1 MKKETMMTN
10 KGIDFYIKEMNES
23 KKSPLFKAL
32 QNIDIEIMD
41 EFSQW
46 IHDNKWSKNNNNA
59 LWFHYKKMYENLKF
73 SEVYQLFLED
83 KKM

>member
-32 QNIDIEIMD
+32 QKIDIEIMD

-59 LWFHYKKMYENLKF
+59 LWFHYKNMYENLKF

>member
-1 MKKETMMTN
+1 MKKETDI
-10 KGIDFYIKEMNES
+10 GFLKECITDS
-23 KKSPLFKAL
+23 S
-32 QNIDIEIMD
+32 MD

>member
-32 QNIDIEIMD
+32 QKIDIEIMD